1 MLSAFDWI
9 PFNTNAIQFNVKPY
23 PSASLNPLNLRI
35 WCMVLKVSLREKSSF
50 WQLSVNLIF
59 FSGGQAQA
67 AYADARG
74 K

>member
-1 MLSAFDWI
+1 MLSAFDWS
-9 PFNTNAIQFNVKPY
+9 PFNTNAIQFNVK
-23 PSASLNPLNLRI
+23 SLNPLNLRI